1 MSDSKKKNVGDK
13 SFSLNKDDYRWSMI
27 LRVIT
32 FLFKYAIFLS
42 IFIAFLVVL
51 RATDL
56 NNEYLTQNVMIRPL
70 FQFLRSCNFFKAN
83 YSDLSVELFFKST
96 MIFIYTI
103 LFLLL
108 LKDMMKSHLYE
119 NLFSTVQLNENNNPT
134 KNPLMVSKIKD
145 SPSNDMY
152 SYVIKIYSGLI
163 FLLAYP
169 FIVLYLIRCYDVQ
182 NNILTQLAVVSI
194 LFVPIIYYVGTH
206 LVSMKAI
213 YKTDDILNYGKKYM
227 EEKDYPFIDA
237 LREKFNR
244 HFDQIL
250 FVPLLILLITI
261 LYFFMYYELN
271 FENNQMMIYG
281 LILLIGIPVLLL
293 VFNYNVLFSCYTPD
307 NQCGIFR
314 NGQIKY
320 EVYHEGIRSYYD
332 ALVKYNYSCFPK

>member
-27 LRVIT
+27 LRVIM
-32 FLFKYAIFLS
+32 FLFKYAIFLA

-169 FIVLYLIRCYDVQ
+169 FIILYLIRCYDVQ
-182 NNILTQLAVVSI
+182 NNILTQLAVISI